1 MARIIAGDEALRL
14 IGQSLTPPLR
24 AIAASLGPCGR
35 VSLHD
40 GMDGAVAEARTGVA
54 IARAIACDDGA
65 WSVAPRL
72 LKETL
77 VAAER
82 DLGDGTARLAVIM
95 GATLRA
101 GLRLVAA
108 GFAPGP
114 LADGIL
120 AALPRVRAEIAT
132 QRIEEPD
139 LVQVAASAGAEG
151 ALAIALADAARNVGA
166 TGVVDIIAGTRAG
179 LETRLGDG
187 FIFEGEAMT
196 PDFAPQGA
204 EAVNFDPVHVL
215 VADEMI
221 EDFGPLVPILE
232 GFAMRGKALAI
243 IARDIRGAA
252 LATLV
257 RNKRDNHLRII
268 AMRPLAVAQEAA
280 DGLEDL
286 AIATGATLIA
296 DRFGTSIAGLRPGHL
311 GRAGAFRFTRNRAVF
326 AQPKGDAAAVSARAT
341 WLAAAA
347 EKAKYLSLDR
357 ERLARRRA
365 RLLGRWGEIELAG
378 ASARETEALATTA
391 RAALAALRSAQEGG
405 AVAGGGL
412 ALAQA
417 GTGFAAR
424 LRTAS
429 DDGATSVEDAV
440 RACICAGLGEVARQL
455 ARRAGSD
462 AGSAA
467 PEAPA
472 CPLDPLPMTQA
483 IIERALS
490 LAATLI
496 RVDAFICS

>member
-1 MARIIAGDEALRL
+1 MARIIAGDAALRL

-24 AIAASLGPCGR
+24 AIAASLGPSGR
-35 VSLHD
+35 VSLHE
-40 GMDGAVAEARTGVA
+40 GAQGSVADARTGVA
-54 IARAIACDDGA
+54 IARAISCDEGP

-77 VAAER
+77 VEAER

-108 GFAPGP
+108 GFPPGA

-120 AALPRVRAEIAT
+120 AALPRVRADIAR
-132 QRIEEPD
+132 QRIDEPD
-139 LVQVAASAGAEG
+139 LVQVAAGAGADG
-151 ALAIALADAARNVGA
+151 ALAAALSDATRNVGP
-166 TGVVDIIAGTRAG
+166 TGIIDIVAGTRQG
-179 LETRLGDG
+179 LETRLGEG
-187 FIFEGEAMT
+187 FILEGEAIT

-204 EAVNFDPVHVL
+204 EAISFDPVHVL

-232 GFAMRGKALAI
+232 GFAMRGKALAV

-257 RNKRDNHLRII
+257 RNKRDNYLRIM
-268 AMRPLAVAQEAA
+268 AMRPQAVAQAAA

-296 DRFGTSIAGLRPGHL
+296 DRFGTSIAGLRPSHL
-311 GRAGAFRFTRNRAVF
+311 GRAGAFRFTRNRAIF
-326 AQPKGDAAAVSARAT
+326 AQPAGDAAAVSARAT

-347 EKAKYLSLDR
+347 EKATYLALDR

-378 ASARETEALATTA
+378 ASARQTEALATTA
-391 RAALAALRSAQEGG
+391 RATLAALFSAQEGG

-412 ALAQA
+412 AL
-417 GTGFAAR
+417 TEIAAR
-424 LRTAS
+424 FDPAS
-429 DDGATSVEDAV
+429 GDGAASAEDAA
-440 RACICAGLGEVARQL
+440 RICIRAGLGEVGRQL
-455 ARRAGSD
+455 ARHAGGD
-462 AGSAA
+462 RGPAA
-467 PEAPA
+467 PEAAA

-483 IIERALS
+483 IAERALS

-496 RVDAFICS
+496 RIDILICS